1 MSDEMISLG
10 AKLAQLAQLK
20 PDAPAVT
27 CGETTLT
34 YEQFHRL
41 SNRAARGLAAK
52 GVKFGDLVTLGLPNS
67 TDFAASWGA
76 VSGAVSYRLD
86 ASTNASFSSGG
97 AT

>member
-41 SNRAARGLAAK
+41 SNRAARGLMDRR
-52 GVKFGDLVTLGLPNS
+52 GGDLAVERRLIARINGCG
-67 TDFAASWGA
+67 FWRGAAFRGT
-76 VSGAVSYRLD
+76 GC
-86 ASTNASFSSGG
+86 
-97 AT
+97 